1 MADWVEFLFI
11 LIAIVI
17 MAGAI
22 LVFLFRLIKRDPFWP
37 SFKRT
42 VKVFFDGFWGVG

>member
-17 MAGAI
+17 MTGAI
-22 LVFLFRLIKRDPFWP
+22 LVFLFGLIKRDPFWP
-37 SFKRT
+37 SFK
-42 VKVFFDGFWGVG
+42 